1 MECFLRL
8 SIIIYIYICARLWPF
23 AFSRDVDAKERK
35 KKEIFQVLIERTNNT
50 NVTLNE
56 VKFNFP
62 PRLLKNMIINII
74 FFLIILKD

>member
-8 SIIIYIYICARLWPF
+8 SIIIYIYIYAHGYDRLRSRETWMRNKAR
-23 AFSRDVDAKERK
+23 R
-35 KKEIFQVLIERTNNT
+35 EIFQVLIERTNNT

-62 PRLLKNMIINII
+62 PRLLKNVIINTI
-74 FFLIILKD
+74 FF

>member
-1 MECFLRL
+1 MRNK
-8 SIIIYIYICARLWPF
+8 AR
-23 AFSRDVDAKERK
+23 R
-35 KKEIFQVLIERTNNT
+35 EIFQVLIERTNNT

-62 PRLLKNMIINII
+62 PRLLKNVMINTI